1 MTAVVPTGAVSAAPT
16 PRRGR
21 GGGAG
26 PDDSGAVPL
35 TPWAGTGLG
44 VAVIWMS
51 LLVLIPLAAVIV
63 KAAGLGVSGF
73 WDAVTSD
80 DAVSAITLTLGASAA
95 VTVVNAFFG
104 TIIAWVLA
112 RDDFHGKRVLETVID
127 IPFALPTIVAG
138 LVMLTLYG
146 ENSPI
151 GVDLAGAK
159 AGIVIALL
167 FVTLPFVVRTV
178 QPVLE
183 VLDRESELA
192 ATSLGAGGFTVFR
205 RIVFPAILPAV
216 LSGSAL
222 AFARAIGEYGSVVLI
237 SAGVQN
243 SQVASMFVY
252 NRIQVDKL
260 GEAAA
265 VATVLLAIAVVVILG
280 MGLLQKLVAGRG

>member
-1 MTAVVPTGAVSAAPT
+1 MTAVVPTGAVAAAPT

-26 PDDSGAVPL
+26 PDDSGAVRL

-51 LLVLIPLAAVIV
+51 LLVLIPLAAVV
-63 KAAGLGVSGF
+63 AKAAGLGVSGF
-73 WDAVTSD
+73 WDAVTSN
-80 DAVSAITLTLGASAA
+80 DAVSAITLTVGASAA
-95 VTVVNAFFG
+95 VTVVNAVFG
-104 TIIAWVLA
+104 TLIAWVLA
-112 RDDFHGKRVLETVID
+112 RDTFPGRRVLETVID

-146 ENSPI
+146 EDSPI
-151 GVDLAGAK
+151 GLDLAGTRP
-159 AGIVIALL
+159 GVVVALL

-183 VLDRESELA
+183 VLDREAELA
-192 ATSLGAGGFTVFR
+192 ATSLGASGFTVFR
-205 RIVFPAILPAV
+205 RIVLPAILPAV

-222 AFARAIGEYGSVVLI
+222 AFARALGEYGSVVLI
-237 SAGVQN
+237 AAGVQKT
-243 SQVASMFVY
+243 QVASMFVY

-260 GEAAA
+260 GDAAA
-265 VATVLLAIAVVVILG
+265 VSTVLLVIAVVVILA
-280 MGLLQKLVAGRG
+280 MGALQKWVARRG